1 MKKSKKLICTI
12 IALAVI
18 AAAVVLMCIS
28 GRDKQKINGWFLSS
42 CSGTPMLITDSGEAI
57 ILNGDNDDMFSRYN
71 DGDKITVICGYILET
86 YPSQTDV
93 YFCFRT
99 KKGSRS
105 DIPKWAIDSLRE
117 LGWID

>member
-1 MKKSKKLICTI
+1 MKKSKKLICAVT
-12 IALAVI
+12 ALAVI
-18 AAAVVLMCIS
+18 AAAVILICIA
-28 GRDKQKINGWFLSS
+28 GRGKQKINGWFLSS
-42 CSGTPMLITDSGEAI
+42 NSGTPMLITDSGSAM
-57 ILNGDNDDMFSRYN
+57 ILNGNNDDMFSRYN
-71 DGDKITVICGYILET
+71 DGDKITVISGYILET

-105 DIPKWAIDSLRE
+105 DIPEWAMDSLRE

>member
-1 MKKSKKLICTI
+1 MKKSKKLVCTVT
-12 IALAVI
+12 ALAVI
-18 AAAVVLMCIS
+18 AAAVILICFA
-28 GRDKQKINGWFLSS
+28 GRGKQKINGWFLNSR
-42 CSGTPMLITDSGEAI
+42 SGTPMLITDNGSAI

-71 DGDKITVICGYILET
+71 DGDKITVISGYILET

-99 KKGSRS
+99 TKGSRS
-105 DIPKWAIDSLRE
+105 DIPEWAMKSLQE